1 MISKTDIKLGVLGGC
16 MIFATIIGAGFASGK
31 EVWYYFARYGNVSY
45 PVVLLMGLLF
55 FILCFLCLQF
65 GKNFEITAVKQM
77 NKVLFNKFSFFAE
90 LILCVSNFILLATM
104 FAGADSLFFESFG
117 KNIYRFGGII
127 TAIVSIVVVW
137 LGFRRLIKINLVIV
151 PGMIVVVLMVLFN
164 CLIKKQPFE
173 IIEST
178 INHNLLYAILNSIS
192 FISSN
197 LFFAGFIIAKL
208 GKSGET
214 KPNLIASF
222 LGTLFMIIC
231 IFGMLTILY
240 CNPGSFAYDMPLVH
254 VAGNQSILLGIIARI
269 VVWLGIVTT
278 AISLLY
284 QITNWFQSY
293 FGKNKIISII
303 ICLFAVIFSN
313 IGFSKMIDY
322 FYPLLGIFG
331 FIFLILMSRRMAEN
345 SKSNYAGGICQ
356 NIK

>member
-31 EVWYYFARYGNVSY
+31 EVWYYFARYGHVSY
-45 PVVLLMGLLF
+45 PMVLLMGLLF
-55 FILCFLCLQF
+55 FVLCFLCLQF
-65 GKNFEITAVKQM
+65 GKKFEITAVKQM

-90 LILCVSNFILLATM
+90 LILCFSNFILLSTM

-117 KNIYRFGGII
+117 QNFYRFGGII
-127 TAIVSIVVVW
+127 TAIVSIIVVW

-151 PGMIVVVLMVLFN
+151 PGMIVVVLIILFN
-164 CLIKKQPFE
+164 CLIQNQTFE
-173 IIEST
+173 IAQST
-178 INHNLLYAILNSIS
+178 IHHNLLYAILNSLS
-192 FISSN
+192 FIASN

-208 GKSGET
+208 GKSGGT

-222 LGTLFMIIC
+222 FGTFFMIAC

-254 VAGNQSILLGIIARI
+254 IAGSQNIALGVVARV

-284 QITNWFQSY
+284 
-293 FGKNKIISII
+293 
-303 ICLFAVIFSN
+303 
-313 IGFSKMIDY
+313 
-322 FYPLLGIFG
+322 
-331 FIFLILMSRRMAEN
+331 
-345 SKSNYAGGICQ
+345 
-356 NIK
+356 